1 MKHPGYSINGR
12 PGLHPPLLSDSG
24 CSQQSPSAEAVVA
37 SLRLGWKGLPPGE
50 QRYCS
55 NDDTYLVFFP
65 TFIDI
70 FTFFQSRYP
79 MYIYISYIYITY
91 IYIPYIT
98 CIPYIPVILVFPI
111 FHGHIFSA
119 SAPRLA
125 FGSWTLVSAQQT
137 RKSTNSA
144 WHWKT
149 PWDLLV
155 QSDPDFWGFKNLWDL
170 WLIYGELRWI
180 KPNFW
185 DLWGL
190 KHIETIRIVGMRI
203 NSSFATQQQVPA
215 FQGSGLQGVMPV
227 LSALH
232 PQSTRPRPQI
242 ATNKHSRC
250 EPNR

>member
-170 WLIYGELRWI
+170 WLIYGGLRWI

-190 KHIETIRIVGMRI
+190 KETYWNDKNCGYEDKLELC
-203 NSSFATQQQVPA
+203 NPTAGSSIPGFRVAGCNASFECLAPA
-215 FQGSGLQGVMPV
+215 I
-227 LSALH
+227 H
-232 PQSTRPRPQI
+232 PS
-242 ATNKHSRC
+242 
-250 EPNR
+250 